1 VSCKMCS
8 LLNMKQLTRLALL
21 PILIHAL
28 VGCSTQPLSSVR
40 IGVTQAQMH
49 QGIENCK
56 ANLNLH
62 QGEDQDPKFR
72 VKAGFEKGIC
82 NRIKYISLDE
92 RKISDHVVS
101 VLLSRN
107 SKGVAWIVQES
118 PVKKGKVYYRSVD
131 SRYHA
136 VLTNRTGLLIFSEA
150 LLQKIRREID
160 GENQKSKAIP
170 TSLVRSGCATQS
182 LLKTYPNNQPI
193 QQITDKAVADARK
206 TLNPKGIS
214 IVVAEPKTGK
224 ILAISDWPYWPPKP
238 MPDPRT
244 GKPAPNLWTSSKIFE
259 PGSIFKPV
267 VAVAALEKGVITPDS
282 KINCENGPFRYQG
295 KLIKDHFPL
304 GDATPEEILAKSS
317 NIGVSKLALML
328 KDDDYYQCVK
338 KFGFGER
345 TGISLSYEC
354 RGLVNPPSKWL
365 ALTKVRMSM
374 GQSVAVTPIQLTMA
388 YCALANGGNLMRP
401 VIGAEKPKVVR
412 RVCSKSTANWVK
424 NALQKTVSPDG
435 TAPLAH
441 AEGVTVAG
449 EPGTV
454 QAISPKGGYLTD
466 QYWTMF
472 AGFFP
477 VDHPRYVVVV
487 IVDKADL
494 PPKKNFG
501 GLVAAPIF
509 SEVATKISALKKDS
523 AGR

>member
-1 VSCKMCS
+1 
-8 LLNMKQLTRLALL
+8 
-21 PILIHAL
+21 
-28 VGCSTQPLSSVR
+28 
-40 IGVTQAQMH
+40 MH
-49 QGIENCK
+49 QGIENCN
-56 ANLNLH
+56 ANLKLH

-72 VKAGFEKGIC
+72 VKAGFEKGVS
-82 NRIKYISLDE
+82 NRIKYISLDG
-92 RKISDHVVS
+92 RKISDHAVS

-107 SKGVAWIVQES
+107 SKGVAWIVQEF
-118 PVKKGKVYYRSVD
+118 PKKEGKVYYRSVD
-131 SRYHA
+131 SRYRA
-136 VLTNRTGLLIFSEA
+136 VLTNQTELFIFTEK
-150 LLQKIRREID
+150 LFQKTTREID
-160 GENQKSKAIP
+160 SENQKSKDI
-170 TSLVRSGCATQS
+170 TSSLVPSGCVTQS
-182 LLKTYPNNQPI
+182 LLKTYPDNQPI

-206 TLNPKGIS
+206 TLNPKGIA
-214 IVVAEPKTGK
+214 IVVAEPDTGK
-224 ILAISDWPYWPPKP
+224 ILAISDWPYWPPKAL
-238 MPDPRT
+238 PDPRT
-244 GKPAPNLWTSSKIFE
+244 GKPAPNLWTSCSLFE
-259 PGSIFKPV
+259 PGSTFKPV
-267 VAVAALEKGVITPDS
+267 VAVAALEKGVITPDT

-317 NIGVSKLALML
+317 NIGVSKIALML

-401 VIGAEKPKVVR
+401 VIGDEKPKVVR
-412 RVCSKSTANWVK
+412 RVCSKSTANRVK

-435 TAPLAH
+435 TAPLARV
-441 AEGVTVAG
+441 EGVTVAG
-449 EPGTV
+449 EPGTA
-454 QAISPKGGYLTD
+454 QAISPKGGYLPD

-477 VDHPRYVVVV
+477 VDHPQYVVVV
-487 IVDKADL
+487 VVEKADL
-494 PPKKNFG
+494 PSDKNFG

-509 SEVATKISALKKDS
+509 SEVATKISVLKTG
-523 AGR
+523 GRNL